1 MKDRIATIGVWLVL
15 ATLIA
20 SVDINH
26 RKRQESKRIDRLEK
40 DVAEMRHD
48 ILAND
53 ATAFNRSLDSLHA
66 ITNLQVRLLRIWEQ
80 IYAIKGLPLPPESK
94 P

>member
-26 RKRQESKRIDRLEK
+26 RKRLERLEK
-40 DVAEMRHD
+40 QWSWGNAFD
-48 ILAND
+48 I
-53 ATAFNRSLDSLHA
+53 
-66 ITNLQVRLLRIWEQ
+66 IRLGQ
-80 IYAIKGLPLPPESK
+80 NPK

>member
-1 MKDRIATIGVWLVL
+1 MKSLPLVL
-15 ATLIA
+15 VLLFGTACYFGL
-20 SVDINH
+20 
-26 RKRQESKRIDRLEK
+26 RQESKRIDRLEK

-53 ATAFNRSLDSLHA
+53 ATAFNRSMDSLHA